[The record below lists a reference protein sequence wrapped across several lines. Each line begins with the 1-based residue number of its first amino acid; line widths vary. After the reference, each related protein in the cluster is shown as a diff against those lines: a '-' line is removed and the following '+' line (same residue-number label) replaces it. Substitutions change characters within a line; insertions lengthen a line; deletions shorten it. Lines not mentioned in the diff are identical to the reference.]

1 MTKDKLKGLINFE
14 TGRLDILKSCLKLN
28 KDKTKEV
35 DILNKI
41 NKTEEQLTK
50 DILEYKRLCVQFQ

>member
-14 TGRLDILKSCLKLN
+14 TERLDILKSCLKLN